1 MTRFI
6 WVRDRDK
13 IDHYIN
19 VDHIVRVTRRPA
31 KGEFS
36 ATSYLALT
44 TDQDYIFLSE
54 DTYDTSEDVIAK
66 IQVASV

>member
-19 VDHIVRVTRRPA
+19 VDHIVRVTKHPA
-31 KGEFS
+31 RGQFS
-36 ATSYLALT
+36 AASYLTLIK
-44 TDQDYIFLSE
+44 DGEISLSL
-54 DTYDTSEDVIAK
+54 DTYDTADDVITK
-66 IQVASV
+66 IQVALA